1 MLVKFKNI
9 PKEPTIRILA
19 ECFITVVLLI
29 ISSKFYKLSKRPV
42 KRGFFCDDES
52 LKYPY
57 HEDTV
62 NYILLLALS
71 LYVPITVM
79 VSCEI
84 VMFLVGKRRCTTA
97 QDKGFARAFLKLHHN
112 ITPFLCGFALHALF
126 IHVGKITVGRL
137 RPHFFEV
144 CQPYRTLDGT
154 TCDSPNNHGLY
165 IEDYECRNP
174 SSNRLILYNV
184 HLSFPSGHSSY
195 IFYGMIFIILYL
207 QRFSKTLSQCRI
219 NVGLFMMVG
228 QMLCALLAWFVALS
242 RVMDYKHHWSD
253 VLVGI
258 MLGTSV
264 AIAVTLYV
272 CQQLKSVNDL
282 PEGVNSSNSE
292 TTSTTTFSATTANSI
307 LVP

>member
-1 MLVKFKNI
+1 MLVKLKNI

-19 ECFITVVLLI
+19 ECFITVVLFV
-29 ISSKFYKLSKRPV
+29 ISCKFYKLYKGLV

-57 HEDTV
+57 HEDSVSVT
-62 NYILLLALS
+62 LLLTLS

-79 VSCEI
+79 VFCEI
-84 VMFLVGKRRCTTA
+84 VLFLVGRRRCTTV

-112 ITPFLCGFALHALF
+112 ITPFVCGFALHTLF
-126 IHVGKITVGRL
+126 MHVAKITLGRL

-144 CQPYRTLDGT
+144 CQPYRTSDDT
-154 TCDSPNNHGLY
+154 TCDSPKNHGLY
-165 IEDYECRNP
+165 IEDYECSNP
-174 SSNRLILYNV
+174 YSTRYMLYNV
-184 HLSFPSGHSSY
+184 HLSFPSGHSGS

-219 NVGLFMMVG
+219 NIGLFMMVA

-282 PEGVNSSNSE
+282 HEGVNSSNSE
-292 TTSTTTFSATTANSI
+292 TTSTTTFTATTANSI
-307 LVP
+307 LVK